1 MNTAILITFTHNVVG
16 TDLGSVY
23 SNAVPRK
30 GERVK
35 ISNIGVFVV
44 EEVEWFFEY
53 EGGDGGKA
61 NVTLSAV
68 K

>member
-1 MNTAILITFTHNVVG
+1 MNSAILITFTHNVVG

-30 GERVK
+30 GERVR
-35 ISNIGVFVV
+35 ISNIGVFLV

-53 EGGDGGKA
+53 EGVPGGKA
-61 NVTLSAV
+61 NVTVSVA